1 MGTYV
6 NMLDAAAILGA
17 GIAAGGIN
25 TVVGSGSLITF
36 PTMVAL
42 GFPPI
47 VANVSNN
54 IGLVPGSATGA
65 YGYRVELKGQRERL
79 LRLGSASLAGAL
91 IGAALLLGLPA
102 SAFDVIVPAL
112 IGVALVLVVVQPRLQ
127 RWLLARR
134 EYHHPHGGPW
144 LWAGILLAGVY
155 GGYFGAA
162 QGIILIALLGIALD
176 DDLQRINAA
185 KNVLSAIVNGAAAV
199 LFIAASLI
207 SDTEI
212 NWLAV
217 LLVAVGATL
226 GGLLGARIGRRIP
239 PLALRGFIVVVG
251 LVALVTL
258 LT

>member
-1 MGTYV
+1 
-6 NMLDAAAILGA
+6 MLEAVGVLGA

-42 GFPPI
+42 GFPPV

-54 IGLVPGSATGA
+54 IGLVPGSVTGA

-79 LRLGSASLAGAL
+79 VRLGSASLVGAL
-91 IGAALLLGLPA
+91 IGAALLLGLPE

-112 IGVALVLVVVQPRLQ
+112 IAIALVLVVVQPRLQ

-134 EYHHPHGGPW
+134 EYRHPHGGPW
-144 LWAGILLAGVY
+144 LWAGILMAGMY

-176 DDLQRINAA
+176 DDLQRVNAA
-185 KNVLSAIVNGAAAV
+185 KNVLSAVVNGAAAL
-199 LFIAASLI
+199 LFIAMSFIAG
-207 SDTEI
+207 TEI

-217 LLVAVGATL
+217 ALVAVGATL
-226 GGLLGARIGRRIP
+226 GGLIGARVGRRIP
-239 PLALRGFIVVVG
+239 PLALRGFIVAVG
-251 LVALVTL
+251 LVALVSL
-258 LT
+258 LS